1 MVTIANSFLLKIVKK
16 HFPKL
21 KVSISTIAR
30 VDSLE
35 KVLEYEKAGADEIA
49 LDYNIYRNFPE
60 LKRK

>member
-1 MVTIANSFLLKIVKK
+1 MSNILLKIVKK

-35 KVLEYEKAGADEIA
+35 KVLEYEKAGADEIT